1 MRDLKKA
8 EIINYF
14 ETIDAHLSTLA
25 NNTEVIEAIHEFDT
39 AWDEIGQEFEPTEYL
54 QRNYITDN
62 PNPTGSKHELF
73 IAPDGSHYSD
83 LHQKFHPF
91 FYNTQQKFNYYDIF
105 LFNRR
110 GDLLYTVFK
119 EADYATNLNSGEFK
133 ETGLGF
139 TFRKAL
145 ASPKGETILVDFQPY
160 APSNGDPASFMASP
174 VYDGDKVIGVIAF
187 QMPLDKITE
196 IMTNRAGQGETGESL
211 LIGKDGH
218 LRTDSYRAPDQ
229 YSVKNSFRDSK
240 IPQRL
245 SSMRSFVKASTLGAG
260 IAIEE
265 SYLGDE
271 VITAYAPVSF
281 KSLNWY
287 ILSEITTDE
296 AFIALNEFSNAS
308 WIGLGLFTL
317 FIVLVS
323 LINAKK
329 IEQPIH
335 DAIEKVQTSVSQFNV
350 FSNHILQN
358 SERLAS
364 GATQQASAI
373 EQVSAS
379 TQEIASQAKSNVD
392 MSNLAVNNAHEL
404 DSISTQGS
412 TELVQLKSSFSQ
424 VKEGAVESTQI
435 INRINEIAFQTNL
448 LALNAAIEAERA
460 GEAGV
465 GFAVVSNEV
474 RNLARRATEAANET
488 EAIIKNTVVAA
499 EKSEESLNN
508 YELWFTKI
516 HGYSKNI
523 RELLDQQKQTT
534 MEQSEA
540 TKQVSQGLNETE
552 NVVQTTAASAQELS
566 ATSQQIISES
576 YMISEAVDSLVYLV
590 DGVKLNN

>member
-1 MRDLKKA
+1 MKDTFKGLRKKLIVSTFFIGIVPTILLLAVLFKIIGDNTESTIESKLVSVRDLKKA

-448 LALNAAIEAERA
+448 
-460 GEAGV
+460 
-465 GFAVVSNEV
+465 
-474 RNLARRATEAANET
+474 
-488 EAIIKNTVVAA
+488 
-499 EKSEESLNN
+499 
-508 YELWFTKI
+508 
-516 HGYSKNI
+516 
-523 RELLDQQKQTT
+523 
-534 MEQSEA
+534 
-540 TKQVSQGLNETE
+540 
-552 NVVQTTAASAQELS
+552 
-566 ATSQQIISES
+566 
-576 YMISEAVDSLVYLV
+576 
-590 DGVKLNN
+590 